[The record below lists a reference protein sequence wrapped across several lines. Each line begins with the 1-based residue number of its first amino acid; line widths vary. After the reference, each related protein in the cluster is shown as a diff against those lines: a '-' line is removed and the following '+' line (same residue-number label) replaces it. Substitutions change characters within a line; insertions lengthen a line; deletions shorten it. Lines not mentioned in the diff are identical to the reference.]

1 MGKEKTFYSSGN
13 LDSSVLTSIFEV
25 PALAWSQERDDG
37 RMNLPQNSHL
47 RRSSLLRMFK
57 ILEWQSQD
65 TDREGQHQLPTMARV
80 QLKTL
85 LLDLRLNI
93 TTVGAMFAVHGRL
106 DNPARWLRVGYLRAL
121 MVNCSG
127 PQIRAGLCA
136 VCAA

>member
-65 TDREGQHQLPTMARV
+65 TDREGPHQLPTMARV

-93 TTVGAMFAVHGRL
+93 TTVGAIFAVHGRL
-106 DNPARWLRVGYLRAL
+106 DNHARCLPVGYLRNL
-121 MVNCSG
+121 QVN
-127 PQIRAGLCA
+127 IAVAGIHAGIL
-136 VCAA
+136 